1 VKKMAR
7 ISVLTCGGIEKDLGL
22 VTNELALKLT
32 ALDPTI
38 KLLSFALLC
47 TNKEKYQ
54 EIIKE
59 STIIVIDGCATR
71 CAAKLLE
78 NQEYKKTKRIFL
90 PDEYKKIKSVID
102 AAGGSTE
109 EKEKIIALL
118 AQEII
123 KELKEDAE
131 SSVESIIEKEF
142 GDIEYH
148 EISYD
153 KYQFKVPKEGY
164 YFTEND
170 CWVKPEG
177 TKALLG
183 ITDYLQNNTGD
194 ILFADL
200 PKVDSEIEQFDE
212 VVELESVKAVVALI
226 SPVSG
231 KIIAVNAKLK
241 DEPNLMN
248 EDAYE
253 QGWAVE
259 IELTAFEE
267 EKKFLMD
274 GEQYFEYM
282 KKKIEKEL

>member
-1 VKKMAR
+1 MAR